1 MRVNIISL
9 FFEGCG
15 KMKLTMKGK
24 VLSVALALVASV
36 LSAQA
41 SGASVAPLQ
50 QLKGTVEGIL
60 AVMQDEGLSAQT
72 RRQERRNLIM
82 ALVDERFDFE
92 EMSQRT
98 LGKAWKELTEAER
111 TQFQQ
116 LLADLLKNTYIDR
129 IESYSDEKVEYAKEI
144 FGRDKKD
151 RAKVY
156 TNILKNGQQIP
167 INYSL
172 SKKGEEW
179 FVYDVDIEGV
189 SLVRNYRTEFGRI
202 LNKEKFAGLVKRMQ
216 EKIESN
222 EAKRNN

>member
-1 MRVNIISL
+1 
-9 FFEGCG
+9 
-15 KMKLTMKGK
+15 MKLMVKGK
-24 VLSVALALVASV
+24 VLLAGALALLFLVFS
-36 LSAQA
+36 SQA

-60 AVMQDEGLSAQT
+60 AIMQDEGFRAEA
-72 RRQERRNLIM
+72 RKEERRARIM

-98 LGKAWKELTEAER
+98 LGRAWKELSGAER
-111 TQFQQ
+111 AQFQQ
-116 LLADLLKNTYIDR
+116 LFADLLKNTYISR

-144 FGRDKKD
+144 FGRNKED

-156 TNILKNGQQIP
+156 TNILKNGHEIP

-172 SKKGEEW
+172 SQKGEEW

-202 LNKEKFAGLVKRMQ
+202 LNKEKFSGLVKRLQ
-216 EKIESN
+216 EKAESN
-222 EAKRNN
+222 EAKRDS